1 LSLAEKEV
9 FREHVAK
16 QMSACVALSDFS
28 SQVLFFEGE
37 EDAKAEKS
45 LMIMLFID
53 CVCSFSIAPN
63 THD

>member
-1 LSLAEKEV
+1 
-9 FREHVAK
+9 
-16 QMSACVALSDFS
+16 MSACVAFSDFC
-28 SQVLFFEGE
+28 SQVRFFEGE